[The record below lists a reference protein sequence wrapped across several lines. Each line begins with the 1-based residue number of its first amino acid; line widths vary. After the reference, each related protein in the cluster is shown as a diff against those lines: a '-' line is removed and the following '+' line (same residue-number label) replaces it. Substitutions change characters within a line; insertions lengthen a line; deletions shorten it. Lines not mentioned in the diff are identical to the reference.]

1 MKWMRVLLYAVACGV
16 VFVAATSLTIR
27 FLLQDESSVICPDV
41 VGLDVEEAKVA
52 AAQRGLSLIVTKYDK
67 RKDVPYNRIL
77 VQTPDPALLVRAGR
91 TISVVVSD
99 GPRTVSIP
107 SYLGLSLEEAQGALR
122 DRGVA
127 LKKIIYVPSDDT
139 GKVVAQFP
147 PVGENILDE
156 EGMTF
161 FVGARE
167 KRFFVMPDLKAEEYG
182 AAVEEMQRKQIKYSV
197 TPTGP
202 LGWMKR
208 AFPVGIPA
216 RTVFD
221 EDQVVE
227 VRMDAEETK

>member
-1 MKWMRVLLYAVACGV
+1 MKWIKVLLYAVACGV
-16 VFVAATSLTIR
+16 VFVSATSLTIR

-52 AAQRGLSLIVTKYDK
+52 AAQRGLSLIITKYEKK
-67 RKDVPYNRIL
+67 RDVPYNRIL
-77 VQTPDPALLVRAGR
+77 VQTPDPALLVRVGR

-107 SYLGLSLEEAQGALR
+107 SYLGLSVEEAQDALR
-122 DRGVA
+122 ERGVA
-127 LKKIIYVPSDDT
+127 LKKIIYVPSDNV
-139 GKVVAQFP
+139 GKVVAQDP
-147 PVGENILDE
+147 PTGENILDE

-167 KRFFVMPDLKAEEYG
+167 KRFFVMPDLKSEEYG
-182 AAVEEMQRKQIKYSV
+182 AAIEEMQRKQIKYSV

-208 AFPVGIPA
+208 AFPVSIPA
-216 RTVFD
+216 RTIFD

-227 VRMDAEETK
+227 MRMDAEGTK

>member
-1 MKWMRVLLYAVACGV
+1 MKWIRVLLYAVACGV
-16 VFVAATSLTIR
+16 VFVTATSLTIR

-52 AAQRGLSLIVTKYDK
+52 AAQRGLSLIITKYDK
-67 RKDVPYNRIL
+67 RKDIPYNRIL
-77 VQTPDPALLVRAGR
+77 VQTPDPALLVRVGR

-122 DRGVA
+122 ERGVA
-127 LKKIIYVPSDDT
+127 LKKVIYVPSDDA